1 MKKIVSIPLFAL
13 SLFASSEYVPVSELS
28 NDKKVE
34 YNFVNKSSLNKQNN
48 QIETNNYKNVVQESN
63 EIIEP
68 LEEVEIK
75 ETKVIV
81 HENIKEKKEVIQNTK
96 TVNKTLVKEYKKENI
111 LKDEVK
117 YSDNSF
123 SKDFSVTPEI
133 FYMHVTSSI
142 EGENIDKT
150 HDIIPTIAFTYKKHT
165 LKAEYYDISTKKDYI
180 TIFDANNFELDTKWL
195 KIAYLYKIYNA
206 NIGLAYNNFRLKG
219 NYIDNGKDKEE
230 FATIELHLKNTQDY
244 LQVEYGGFYGKN
256 NNDIKDVY
264 QYYLNLGYR
273 ILNNDDLI
281 ITLGYRGT
289 TVEYDS
295 YKTEMKGPTVG
306 ISSTF

>member
-81 HENIKEKKEVIQNTK
+81 PENIKEKKEVIQNTK
-96 TVNKTLVKEYKKENI
+96 TVNKTLVKEYKNENI

-117 YSDNSF
+117 LSDNTF
-123 SKDFSVTPEI
+123 SKDFSVTPKLSYMRLTLSDEEEI
-133 FYMHVTSSI
+133 GKT
-142 EGENIDKT
+142 NILL
-150 HDIIPTIAFTYKKHT
+150 PEIAFKYKNHI
-165 LKAEYYDISTKKDYI
+165 LKTDYMGVDIKYI
-180 TIFDANNFELDTKWL
+180 YSYFDLNVETSWYRL
-195 KIAYLYKIYNA
+195 AYLYNFYNA
-206 NIGLAYNNFRLKG
+206 NIGLAYNNYKVKASLLG
-219 NYIDNGKDKEE
+219 VSGKDTDE
-230 FATIELHLKNTQDY
+230 FVTLEIHAKNKQNHI
-244 LQVEYGGFYGKN
+244 VAEYGGFYGKN
-256 NNDIKDVY
+256 DSDIENAY
-264 QYYLNLGYR
+264 EYYLNLGYEV
-273 ILNNDDLI
+273 LNNDKLVF
-281 ITLGYRGT
+281 TLGYKNRTIEFDDGLEL
-289 TVEYDS
+289 EY
-295 YKTEMKGPTVG
+295 KGPTLG